1 LARSSVKTPWIR
13 AKLGDIRAGIDVAL
27 VQGMNGIAAQVAH
40 HGLGLV
46 FANVLLQQVGVPI
59 PAEPTLVVAGSLA
72 AKSLMSRTGLVL
84 VTVAAATLA
93 DVSWFLLGRRFG
105 PAVLRIVARMSA
117 TAGRLSRR
125 EDGTFARWGL
135 RSLVVAKFLPGVS
148 QVIVPMSG
156 ATGVAFRT
164 FIFYDL
170 LGTLVWLAVPIGSG
184 MIFHEQVDGVL
195 SAMSSVGIWLL
206 LGAGAVGVAL
216 LARRYL
222 NRGRRGVEVVSP

>member
-1 LARSSVKTPWIR
+1 MSGLA
-13 AKLGDIRAGIDVAL
+13 AH
-27 VQGMNGIAAQVAH
+27 VAH

-46 FANVLLQQVGVPI
+46 FANVLLQQAGVPI

-72 AKSLMSRTGLVL
+72 AKSLMSRLGLVL

-105 PAVLRIVARMSA
+105 PGVLRFVARFSA
-117 TAGRLSRR
+117 KTDRPSSRGA
-125 EDGTFARWGL
+125 GTFARWGL

-156 ATGVAFRT
+156 ATGVGFRS
-164 FIFYDL
+164 FILYDL
-170 LGTLVWLAVPIGSG
+170 LGTLVWSAVPIGSG

-195 SAMSSVGIWLL
+195 SALSR
-206 LGAGAVGVAL
+206 VGVWVLLALAAVAVVL
-216 LARRYL
+216 LARRYFV
-222 NRGRRGVEVVSP
+222 RARAFIG